1 MKLTHIAVTAA
12 RGFNHP
18 YEQFANFKFD
28 LHLAA
33 NLEPDEDADEAILKL
48 QGTAEEAAE
57 KHKARI
63 LADCKRKRDIESVI
77 ENLRHAKR
85 EAEKSE
91 GNKQAVVDLEAK
103 LTALEKHKASS
114 RADCKRKRDI
124 ESVIENLRHAKR
136 EAEKSEG
143 NKQAVVDLEA
153 KLTALTSQP
162 LMIGDKTIYAG
173 HSDHPATNHWD
184 NV

>member
-33 NLEPDEDADEAILKL
+33 NLEPDEDPDEAILKL
-48 QGTAEEAAE
+48 QTNAEEAAE

-63 LADCKRKRDIESVI
+63 LADCKRKLDIERVL

-85 EAEKSE
+85 EVDKSE
-91 GNKQAVVDLEAK
+91 
-103 LTALEKHKASS
+103 
-114 RADCKRKRDI
+114 
-124 ESVIENLRHAKR
+124 ES
-136 EAEKSEG
+136 
-143 NKQAVVDLEA
+143 KQAVVDLEA

-162 LMIGDKTIYAG
+162 LMIGEKTIHAG

-184 NV
+184 NE

>member
-103 LTALEKHKASS
+103 LTAL
-114 RADCKRKRDI
+114 
-124 ESVIENLRHAKR
+124 
-136 EAEKSEG
+136 
-143 NKQAVVDLEA
+143 
-153 KLTALTSQP
+153 TSQP